1 MRQISKIIISV
12 GLALFLST
20 GCSDM
25 LDQSPDNILPDE
37 EVFKDWNMI
46 QSVLANYY
54 GRVKWGQRIDD
65 DWQYIF
71 LDEACNSNGGPD
83 YTQNFGDNHWRVYDY
98 DLIRN
103 INQFLQGARSDAAA
117 GLTAAQR
124 NQIEGEAR
132 FLRAWTYFNM
142 CRTLGGMPI
151 VGDSV
156 FSYNAGMDVTPL
168 RIPRST
174 EAELYEYI
182 MDECSEIAELL
193 PEGHTTNSARANKWT
208 ALALKARAAVYAG
221 SIAKYNNLMETP
233 VRTNGGEVGI
243 PADRAAGFYQTALA
257 TSKEIMEQSGYAL
270 HDANPDKGVNFYEAT
285 SVKDNNEE
293 VMWTTDYKYPGVT
306 TQFTTRNI
314 PRSVREDMD
323 GTIITPVLNI
333 VEAFEYINDRNGAI
347 KNKDVSGNYIYYNN
361 PEDIFKGKDP
371 RLYGTVIYSGS
382 EFRGQEIVF
391 QAGRKFRVNGQWKEE
406 IGAIGSKDTEGNL
419 ITSED
424 GPTTTNEQ
432 NVNKTGFCI
441 RKFLDETPGSGSRG
455 RGSEMWFVN
464 FRYAEILLIAAEA
477 AMELENQPEAVTYIN
492 LIRERAGIQPLTEVT
507 LEDIIRER
515 RVEMAFENHRFWD
528 LKRWRLAHRIWNGI
542 ENDPGATHYALF
554 PYVVNE
560 PGSPENGKWVYDK
573 QKAHMSVY
581 PRYFQLKNY
590 YNFLDQDW
598 INRNPKLVK
607 NPYQ

>member
-1 MRQISKIIISV
+1 MKGIAKKIFFV
-12 GLALFLST
+12 GLALLLGT
-20 GCSDM
+20 GCNDL

-65 DWQYIF
+65 DWQYIY

-83 YTQNFGDNHWRVYDY
+83 YTQNFGDAHWRVFDY
-98 DLIRN
+98 ELIRN
-103 INQFLQGARSDAAA
+103 INQFLEGARSEAAA
-117 GLTAAQR
+117 GLTGAQR
-124 NQIEGEAR
+124 SQIEGEAR

-142 CRTLGGMPI
+142 CRCMGGMPI
-151 VGDSV
+151 VGDTV
-156 FSYNAGMDVTPL
+156 FTYASGMDIVPL
-168 RIPRST
+168 QIPRST
-174 EAELYEYI
+174 EAELYDYI
-182 MDECSEIAELL
+182 IGECTEIANLL
-193 PEGHTTNSARANKWT
+193 PAGQTTHAARANRWT
-208 ALALKARAAVYAG
+208 ALALKARAAIYAG
-221 SIAKYNNLMETP
+221 SIAKYNNLMEVPIQT
-233 VRTNGGEVGI
+233 TGSEAGI
-243 PADRAAGFYQTALA
+243 PSEKARGYYETALA
-257 TSKEIMEQSGYAL
+257 TAKEIMTESGYGL
-270 HDANPDKGVNFYEAT
+270 HNANPDKGVNFYEAT
-285 SVKDNNEE
+285 SIKDDNEE
-293 VMWTTDYKYPGVT
+293 VMWTTDYVYPGVT

-323 GTIITPVLNI
+323 GTIITPVLNL
-333 VEAFEYINDRNGAI
+333 VEAFEYIDDRNGAI
-347 KNKDVSGNYIYYNN
+347 HNKDASGNYIYYDN
-361 PEDIFKGKDP
+361 PGDIYQDKDP
-371 RLYGTVIYSGS
+371 RLYGTVIYGGS
-382 EFRGQEIVF
+382 EFKGQQISF
-391 QAGRKFRVNGQWKEE
+391 QAGRKYRVNGQWQEE
-406 IGAIGSKDTEGNL
+406 IGSIGSKDENGQT

-441 RKFLDETPGSGSRG
+441 RKFLDETSGSGTRG

-477 AMELENQPEAVTYIN
+477 AMELENQPEAVGFIN
-492 LIRERAGIQPLTEVT
+492 QVRERAGIQPLDEVT
-507 LEDIIRER
+507 LNDIVQER
-515 RVEMAFENHRFWD
+515 RVELAFENHRFWD
-528 LKRWRLAHRIWNGI
+528 LKRWRMAHKIWNGI

-560 PGSPENGKWVYDK
+560 PGNAENGKWVYDK
-573 QKAHMSVY
+573 LKTHMSVY

-598 INRNPKLVK
+598 INRNPRLVK